1 MDDDDPPPLAS
12 PNTSGLNKW
21 RAKQAKVNEA
31 RAFGVG
37 RPIASPDTEP
47 LVTASPP
54 RCDDELVPPAHTSC
68 AATVY
73 GPQAPPP
80 LSSSPQVQRSS
91 FAPADLAVVVVGESG
106 AGKSTFLNYVANYFL
121 GGSPSALQVII
132 GSRLHAANVG
142 GAQQTEMASHDQS
155 VSQTQESQQ
164 YVFGRFVFVDTPG
177 LNDTRGVGN
186 DVTNMQLILDAVT
199 RFRTIAALVVVI
211 NGSLARFTSS
221 LQLVLTML
229 ASNLP
234 ASALGNV
241 FVLLTHCSPLTCNFD
256 AEAAATALGLE
267 GQRLAV
273 GERVFHMQN
282 SAFNRESAVHDAD
295 WDDAMETVHRMTQQ
309 IELRTTPVKSS
320 DFLLVRSFR
329 QQLETALSSVLE
341 NYRVLAAMP
350 SDASAARALLERQIA
365 ANIASIDDTCT
376 VLAGL
381 CPKFTF
387 AEELRLRFDKVIA
400 MRNAPCDE
408 NERVACQAF
417 LDAFRQLICKYVPE
431 FRQKLAELPSA
442 PPPTIPAVPPAAPSA
457 PVAAVTPTGR
467 AARPKSIIGA
477 SRLSSSDPGSSS
489 PPSSPPASPPQVTRT
504 LSAVIVVTRNTAGTQ
519 ARPRSVSGL
528 MTAVQAP
535 RKRAS
540 SETRNDLII
549 GGATLGGT
557 VAAIGGGIAGGI
569 AGTLVAGPLGLVGTW
584 QARYNTAPCSSGRG
598 VALADAPSDTSRG
611 VGEMQ
616 LVEPWEPWW
625 PAREAQP
632 SAVCRASRRVP
643 RRTAP
648 ATSAR
653 RRCSRPAHGPWAR
666 ESASTAEWC
675 HCACTTARTAARS
688 SARHAGSTRAR
699 WS

>member
-12 PNTSGLNKW
+12 PNTSGLKKW

-295 WDDAMETVHRMTQQ
+295 WDDAMETVHRLTQQ

-442 PPPTIPAVPPAAPSA
+442 PPPTIPAVPPAATELPPTTPLPSTLPPTTPLPTMTAAGLKLPDVVPLPNQQRA
-457 PVAAVTPTGR
+457 PTATSPLLGGPSSSSSSQRTFRDFLGEIGEPIKQTVAAVAFAMYVP
-467 AARPKSIIGA
+467 AVFACAMA
-477 SRLSSSDPGSSS
+477 S
-489 PPSSPPASPPQVTRT
+489 
-504 LSAVIVVTRNTAGTQ
+504 
-519 ARPRSVSGL
+519 
-528 MTAVQAP
+528 
-535 RKRAS
+535 
-540 SETRNDLII
+540 
-549 GGATLGGT
+549 
-557 VAAIGGGIAGGI
+557 GGIAAAI
-569 AGTLVAGPLGLVGTW
+569 S
-584 QARYNTAPCSSGRG
+584 CSATMYWIFA
-598 VALADAPSDTSRG
+598 VVFALAFW
-611 VGEMQ
+611 VMQ
-616 LVEPWEPWW
+616 VPLFLLLFLWVRW
-625 PAREAQP
+625 QT
-632 SAVCRASRRVP
+632 CINIRASYIYCVFGLLALLLP
-643 RRTAP
+643 FSLPSFAF
-648 ATSAR
+648 AT
-653 RRCSRPAHGPWAR
+653 
-666 ESASTAEWC
+666 WC
-675 HCACTTARTAARS
+675 GAV
-688 SARHAGSTRAR
+688 
-699 WS
+699 